1 MADRGGERLLS
12 AFRAA
17 NCPGVSAWTG
27 SDLDWV
33 YEIPGA
39 QEFLDRLASSLNA
52 EAGSMVLVEDEV
64 CEWDRVVEQ
73 EGQEILDGEL
83 LREAVKTLE
92 TKVMPPHHLSLDNTL
107 M

>member
-17 NCPGVSAWTG
+17 NCPGVAAWTG

-39 QEFLDRLASSLNA
+39 QEFLDRLAASLNA
-52 EAGSMVLVEDEV
+52 EAG
-64 CEWDRVVEQ
+64 
-73 EGQEILDGEL
+73 DGFLSFISSLYTYL
-83 LREAVKTLE
+83 L
-92 TKVMPPHHLSLDNTL
+92 
-107 M
+107 

>member
-17 NCPGVSAWTG
+17 NCPGVAAWTG

-39 QEFLDRLASSLNA
+39 EEFLDRLASSLNA
-52 EAGSMVLVEDEV
+52 EAGPPGQPRITHDKVITKVCGNMFELVELYSDSTYRLV
-64 CEWDRVVEQ
+64 MTVTTKFVV
-73 EGQEILDGEL
+73 ITTNFL
-83 LREAVKTLE
+83 L
-92 TKVMPPHHLSLDNTL
+92 
-107 M
+107 